1 MSENANLGKY
11 QNSQKYN
18 TLDNNNSDG
27 IDFFYD
33 YSLKIPNLKEK
44 SKNDIDPSNI
54 LERFEKLKNKMDNN
68 IPLNNFSNT
77 NRIPLT
83 TQNKKIKKNNH
94 NLESYLNNK
103 KDFILNYD
111 FYKKEE
117 NLNITISDSNSSNSV
132 DSPNFENQNII
143 DYKNSN
149 QENIINEVSNLSEQM
164 NVMKQ
169 IISSQL
175 IRKNLIISND
185 IKNNKIDK
193 DTKNKSEMK
202 EIKCKKCILL
212 KSKNVTKKEIINN
225 LKNEIKDYESNLSN
239 IYNLILN
246 LNLNHDMYEI
256 NVNMNEK
263 EYNNINTFNK
273 SEYIMRFIKTCFSFC
288 VKINEINK
296 QICNENIFLKR
307 EIQNNIELNEKE
319 QVEIDLIY
327 KENKE
332 VIDKLNLATSTIE
345 LKTEEINNLTSY
357 IDELH
362 EKMNSFR
369 LENEKLNDDI
379 EALSSN
385 INNLVRFL

>member
-11 QNSQKYN
+11 QNLQKYN
-18 TLDNNNSDG
+18 TLDNNSDG
-27 IDFFYD
+27 FDFFYD
-33 YSLKIPNLKEK
+33 YSVKNPNLKEK

-77 NRIPLT
+77 NRIQLP
-83 TQNKKIKKNNH
+83 TQNKKIKKNNN

-103 KDFILNYD
+103 NDFILNYD

-117 NLNITISDSNSSNSV
+117 NLNITVSDSNSSNSA
-132 DSPNFENQNII
+132 DSPKFQNQNII

-175 IRKNLIISND
+175 IRKDLIISND
-185 IKNNKIDK
+185 IKSNKIDK

-202 EIKCKKCILL
+202 DIKCKKCILL

-225 LKNEIKDYESNLSN
+225 LKNDIKEYESNLSS

-246 LNLNHDMYEI
+246 LNHNHDMYEI

-273 SEYIMRFIKTCFSFC
+273 TEYIMRFIKTCFSFC

-332 VIDKLNLATSTIE
+332 VIDKLNLATSTID

-379 EALSSN
+379 DALSSN
-385 INNLVRFL
+385 INNLVRFF